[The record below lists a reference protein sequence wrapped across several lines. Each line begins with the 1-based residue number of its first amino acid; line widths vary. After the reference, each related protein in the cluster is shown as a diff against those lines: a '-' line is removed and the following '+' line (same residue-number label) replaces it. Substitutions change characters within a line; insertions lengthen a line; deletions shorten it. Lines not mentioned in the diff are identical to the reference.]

1 MEPDFEEQNMN
12 ITFSPGSTEDTVT
25 ISIFDDEYLEYD
37 EQFNCTLTLIAPN
50 LPSIQ
55 LMPSLVTVT
64 ITDNDSERD
73 MCTIQ

>member
-55 LMPSLVTVT
+55 LMPSLATVT

-73 MCTIQ
+73 TCTIQ

>member
-1 MEPDFEEQNMN
+1 MN